1 MKVFSPLAGN
11 VVDLS
16 QVPDEAFSQKM
27 LGDGCAI
34 EPLENFV
41 SAPFDCSVET
51 LQDSAHA
58 VGIKLAGSDIEI
70 LIHIGVDTVNL
81 KGEGFKALAKEGDNV
96 VKGQRLIEFDRDF
109 IAKNAKSALVI
120 VIVASDPD
128 MKIKLTGEKR
138 VGAGDFL
145 FETVG

>member
-1 MKVFSPLAGN
+1 MKVFSPLTGN

-34 EPLENFV
+34 EPLENFI
-41 SAPFDCSVET
+41 SAPFDSTVET
-51 LQDSAHA
+51 LQESAHA
-58 VGIKLAGSDIEI
+58 IGLKIGDIEI

-81 KGEGFKALAKEGDNV
+81 KGDGFNALVKEGDKV
-96 VKGQRLIEFDRDF
+96 VKGQKLIEFDRDF

-128 MKIKLTGEKR
+128 MKIKITDEKA
-138 VGAGDFL
+138 VKTGDFL
-145 FETVG
+145 FETL